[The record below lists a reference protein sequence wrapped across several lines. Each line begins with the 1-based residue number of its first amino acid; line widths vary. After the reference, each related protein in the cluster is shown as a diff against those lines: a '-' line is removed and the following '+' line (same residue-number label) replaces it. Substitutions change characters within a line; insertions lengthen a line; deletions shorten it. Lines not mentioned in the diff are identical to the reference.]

1 MSNFSLGNLCA
12 SRLVASKTAE
22 NRDFENFIWR
32 SLDRYRQGDWGDL
45 SAADKR
51 DNDLAVQQGDLRIFA
66 AWKRSK
72 RKFQSGYGRA
82 YTTLIR
88 NAGRNGNGYHAP
100 GMYLPRRNSCAILW
114 NG

>member
-12 SRLVASKTAE
+12 SRLVASKAAE

-51 DNDLAVQQGDLRIFA
+51 ANNLAV
-66 AWKRSK
+66 
-72 RKFQSGYGRA
+72 
-82 YTTLIR
+82 
-88 NAGRNGNGYHAP
+88 
-100 GMYLPRRNSCAILW
+100 
-114 NG
+114 

>member
-12 SRLVASKTAE
+12 SRLVASKAAE

-51 DNDLAVQQGDLRIFA
+51 ANNLAVQQGDLRIFA
-66 AWKRSK
+66 AYEYKAQPNLKIWIITEADRS
-72 RKFQSGYGRA
+72 A
-82 YTTLIR
+82 TTVIFPHE
-88 NAGRNGNGYHAP
+88 Y
-100 GMYLPRRNSCAILW
+100 
-114 NG
+114 